1 MILLDYNQIA
11 IASVM
16 AQTRGDKPQEDLI
29 RHMVLNSIRNL
40 RNKYKNDYGE
50 LVICCDTGNYWRKD
64 QFPHYKASR
73 KVKQKKSDFDWNLLF
88 SILTKVREE
97 LQLFFPYKVLYVD
110 RCEADDVIAT
120 LCKKYHQSE
129 KIVIISSD
137 KDFQQ
142 LQRYKNVRQ
151 WNPIKNSFVKCSDPE
166 KFLQDLII
174 RGDTSDGVPN
184 ALSEDDCLV
193 DPEKRQ
199 KPLTKKMLAYFHD
212 HFLNEKTPPEY
223 KETLKRNQLLVDF
236 GSIPDEFTIN
246 ILEEY
251 EKEPQGNR
259 SRLFN
264 YFIAKRLKVL
274 MENIQEF

>member
-16 AQTRGDKPQEDLI
+16 AQTRQDKPDENLI
-29 RHMVLNSIRNL
+29 RHMVLNSIRNI
-40 RNKYKNDYGE
+40 RNKFKNDFGE

-64 QFPHYKASR
+64 KFPFYKASR
-73 KVKQKKSDFDWNLLF
+73 KQKQKKSDFDWGLLF
-88 SILTKVREE
+88 SILGKVREE
-97 LQLFFPYKVLYVD
+97 LDLFFPYKVLHIE

-129 KIVIISSD
+129 KIVIVSSD

-142 LQRYKNVRQ
+142 LQRYENVRQ

-174 RGDTSDGVPN
+174 RGDSSDGVPN

-212 HFLNEKTPPEY
+212 NFLNDKTPDEY
-223 KETLKRNQLLVDF
+223 RETLERNQLLVDF
-236 GSIPDEFTIN
+236 GSIPDEYTIN

-251 EKEPQGNR
+251 DKKPQGNR